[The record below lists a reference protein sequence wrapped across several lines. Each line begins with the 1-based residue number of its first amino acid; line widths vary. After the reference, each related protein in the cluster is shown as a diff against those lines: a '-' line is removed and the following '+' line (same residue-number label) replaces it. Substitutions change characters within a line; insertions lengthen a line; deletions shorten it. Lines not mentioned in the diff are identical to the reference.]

1 MISHKGQLYP
11 GEHAPIVPQ
20 ELWDRVQNALV
31 GRMRGHSRRLKAKG
45 PSLLVGLL
53 TDGDTHNRLPLTF
66 ERGAGAWLWD
76 TQGRKYLDAFSGL
89 AVCNLGHAHPAVA
102 QALCEQANKLLHVTN
117 VFHIAEQET
126 LGAELA
132 RVSGM
137 DKAFF
142 CNSGAEAN
150 EAAIKLARLHGHRKN
165 IELPTIIVME
175 GSFHGRTLATLAATG
190 NEKIKQGFEP
200 QVQGFV
206 RVPFNDLAAIAA
218 VADKN
223 PNIVAVLVE
232 PVQGEGGVNVPDA
245 NYLSGVRALC
255 DQHGWLMMLDEV
267 QTGMCRTGKWFA
279 FQHSGIMPDVMT
291 LAKALGN
298 GVPIG
303 ACLAHGAAA
312 ELFQP
317 GSHATTFGGNPLVCA
332 AALTIIKIMDDEN
345 LAARAATLG
354 KRMHTELAHLLA
366 GNPHIADIRSHGL
379 MLGIE
384 LDLPCAELVKLA
396 LAQGLL
402 INVTAERVIRLLPPL
417 IISDAEADQIAREV
431 ATLVNAFAKA
441 A

>member
-1 MISHKGQLYP
+1 M
-11 GEHAPIVPQ
+11 
-20 ELWDRVQNALV
+20 D
-31 GRMRGHSRRLKAKG
+31 HSLMH
-45 PSLLVGLL
+45 
-53 TDGDTHNRLPLTF
+53 THNRLPVTF
-66 ERGAGAWLWD
+66 ERGEGAWLWD
-76 TQGRKYLDAFSGL
+76 TEGRKYLDAFAGL

-102 QALCEQANKLLHVTN
+102 QALCAQASRLLHVTN
-117 VFHIAEQET
+117 VFRIAEQEE
-126 LGAELA
+126 LGTQLA
-132 RVSGM
+132 RLSGM
-137 DKAFF
+137 DKVFF

-190 NEKIKQGFEP
+190 NAKIKQGFEP

-206 RVPFNDLAAIAA
+206 RVPFNDLATIAA
-218 VADKN
+218 VAGKN
-223 PNIVAVLVE
+223 SNIVAVLVE

-245 NYLSGVRALC
+245 EYLPGVRALC
-255 DQHGWLMMLDEV
+255 DEHGWLMMLDEV

-332 AALTIIKIMDDEN
+332 AALAVIKTMENEN
-345 LAARAATLG
+345 LAARAALLG
-354 KRMHTELAHLLA
+354 KRIHTELAQLLA
-366 GNPHIADIRSHGL
+366 GNNNVADIRSHGL
-379 MLGIE
+379 MIAIE
-384 LDLPCAELVKLA
+384 LAHPCTELVKLA

-417 IISDAEADQIAREV
+417 IINDAEAGQIARSV
-431 ATLVNAFAKA
+431 AALVNAFVKA